1 MVKEAIAVKSTQELR
16 VFICYSRT
24 DLAFVDRLDLTL
36 RPRGITLYIDRNDIA
51 AFEDWRDRVTDL
63 IASSDVILVVLSPDA
78 LVSEHCRNEIEIA
91 ARLNKRFAPIVA
103 RDVGNSPVPG
113 PVERINYIF
122 FRERDDFAAAADKL
136 VEALLSDLD
145 WIREHTRYGVLARR
159 WDASGRPADQLLR
172 GAEIARALS
181 WVGRPAQYTAPEPTE
196 LHKSFIDAAVEQQEK
211 QRRAE
216 WENVSAFQEKIRL
229 HIKAAEFHQALDELN
244 QAIGY
249 FAQVTDDEL
258 LARRGSFEKRRQRI
272 DRVVRFLDG
281 ARAVYVFAG
290 QEEFERARETCEETL
305 TTIGALDNDQWWLH
319 LPSEDLEQREID
331 RIKYETHRQLL
342 LLSGMRLQPGIDKIT
357 PKTKPSF
364 DVTKLLRFVPGFV
377 MRAAVRA
384 GVLDFLPALRKCDN
398 PAAAADFRLS
408 LATLE
413 KARAFEAAH
422 AAERSEAF
430 PPSRTS
436 ALVAQMGGLLLAYSS
451 GPKGEKIDVRALL
464 ERGRSSARSSPADA
478 LNPADYYF
486 LGLFNFF
493 VAKRRDAAVNKI
505 FSLFQGVFP
514 DLDLDTPYDTA
525 ERLLR
530 TGVSRE
536 PENFW
541 PHFVLGRTL
550 LGRGDFK
557 GAELAF
563 NVCISVDPNYAR
575 GYEQRALALAEQ
587 WRVTRYDEV
596 LRRAQDDSRRAL
608 ELAGDDPSTFWPRG
622 EMLHTLGL
630 DREALDAF
638 SKWMQLEEDILA
650 KLSRSTGVQKAHD
663 LAQALLKRRDGETV
677 GALRAECFALL
688 GFVYLLWG
696 QLAEAD
702 DFVSRA
708 LALDA
713 NHVHARTVK
722 GMLLCRQDQFAAG
735 IVELDAAIRGHPTAY
750 RARLS
755 RAEAYEALA
764 DRQRALQAWAELA
777 NTSGHVPALP
787 AWMRAAAASARA
799 RVG

>member
-1 MVKEAIAVKSTQELR
+1 MAGEAIAAKSTQELR
-16 VFICYSRT
+16 VFISYSRA
-24 DLAFVDRLDLTL
+24 DLAFVDRLDLAL
-36 RPRGITLYIDRNDIA
+36 KPRGITLYIDRNDIA
-51 AFEDWRDRVTDL
+51 AFEDWRERITEL

-78 LVSEHCRNEIEIA
+78 VVSEHCRSEIEIA
-91 ARLNKRFAPIVA
+91 AGLNKRFAPIVA
-103 RDVGNSPVPG
+103 RDIGNSPVPG

-122 FRERDDFAAAADKL
+122 FRERDDFTAAADKL
-136 VEALLSDLD
+136 VDALLSDLD

-159 WDASGRPADQLLR
+159 WDASGRPTDQLLR

-181 WVGRPAQYTAPEPTE
+181 WVGRPPQYTAPDPTE
-196 LHKSFIDAAVEQQEK
+196 LHRSFIDAAVEQQEK
-211 QRRAE
+211 QRRTE
-216 WENVSAFQEKIRL
+216 WETVSAFQEKIRL
-229 HIKAAEFHQALDELN
+229 HIKAAEFHQALDALN
-244 QAIGY
+244 QAIAY

-258 LARRGSFEKRRQRI
+258 LARKGAFEERRQRI
-272 DRVVRFLDG
+272 ERVVRFFDG
-281 ARAVYVFAG
+281 ARAVYVYAG
-290 QEEFERARETCEETL
+290 QEEFDRARETCEETL
-305 TTIGALDNDQWWLH
+305 TTIGALDNDQWWLQ
-319 LPSEDLEQREID
+319 LPSEDLEPREVD
-331 RIKYETHRQLL
+331 RLKYEAHRQLM

-377 MRAAVRA
+377 MRGAVRA
-384 GVLDFLPALRKCDN
+384 GALDFLPALRKSDN
-398 PAAAADFRLS
+398 PEAAADFRLS

-413 KARAFEAAH
+413 KVRAFEAAH

-436 ALVAQMGGLLLAYSS
+436 ALVAQMGELLLAYSS
-451 GPKGEKIDVRALL
+451 GPKGEKMDVRALL
-464 ERGRSSARSSPADA
+464 ERGRTSVRSSPADA

-550 LGRGDFK
+550 LGRKDFK

-563 NVCISVDPNYAR
+563 NVCISVDPKYAR
-575 GYEQRALALAEQ
+575 GFEQRALALAEQ
-587 WRVTRYDEV
+587 WRVAGYDEV
-596 LRRAQDDSRRAL
+596 LRRAQDDSHRAL

-622 EMLHTLGL
+622 EMLQTLGL
-630 DREALDAF
+630 NREALDAY
-638 SKWMQLEEDILA
+638 SKWMQLEENILA

-663 LAQALLKRRDGETV
+663 LAESLLKRRGETAD

-688 GFVYLLWG
+688 GFVHLIWG

-702 DFVSRA
+702 DFAARA
-708 LALDA
+708 LMEDA

-722 GMLLCRQDQFAAG
+722 GMLQCRRNEFAQG
-735 IVELDAAIRGHPTAY
+735 IAELETAIRLDPAAY
-750 RARLS
+750 RALLS

-764 DRQRALQAWAELA
+764 DRGAALQAWADVA
-777 NTSGHVPALP
+777 KASGAALP
-787 AWMRAAAASARA
+787 AWMRMTAAAAQTRI
-799 RVG
+799 G